1 LDSLLSFIPF
11 FQDNPTGIL
20 ASVISMICF
29 GFADSLWRVPT
40 QVFGAARTIFF
51 RNIFVVAIVLV
62 YFILGPKR
70 SSISDEALYGTIGI
84 SMLSYLGLYF
94 FARAT
99 QVGLTSVVVP
109 VSSANTLFTLLLHI
123 IILDDSQ
130 INRLAGSG
138 VAMTL
143 VGLFLLKVNWKKGR
157 LSLAV
162 IGDSGFRF
170 ALLAALFWG
179 LAFGYSWF
187 AVTFVGPPLFSLIQE
202 ALILVFAGIHAFIIQ
217 SRQSGRNLFQS
228 NWGLFE
234 RKPQDPNTGSP
245 SWGFTRQWKQ
255 QSFVIVLIAVLGAIG
270 TIFNTIALDKASIN
284 TVTGLVVMAPV
295 ISVFFGHLYYGERLS
310 NQQKGA
316 VFLIMAGVFVIS
328 YFRFYS
334 G

>member
-1 LDSLLSFIPF
+1 
-11 FQDNPTGIL
+11 
-20 ASVISMICF
+20 MICF

-51 RNIFVVAIVLV
+51 RNIFVVLIVLI

-99 QVGLTSVVVP
+99 QAGLTSVVVP
-109 VSSANTLFTLLLHI
+109 VSSANALFTLLLHI
-123 IILDDSQ
+123 IVLDDSQ
-130 INRLAGSG
+130 INRIAGTG

-143 VGLFLLKVNWKKGR
+143 IGLFLLKINWKNGR
-157 LSLAV
+157 LSLVV
-162 IGDSGFRF
+162 IGDSGFRY
-170 ALLAALFWG
+170 ALLAAFFWG

-202 ALILVFAGIHAFIIQ
+202 FLILVFAGIHALVIQ
-217 SRQSGRNLFQS
+217 SRQSGHNLFQS

-234 RKPQDPNTGSP
+234 RKERVSEGSST
-245 SWGFTRQWKQ
+245 SWVFSRQWKQ
-255 QSFVIVLIAVLGAIG
+255 QSFVIVLIAVLGAVG

-295 ISVFFGHLYYGERLS
+295 ISVIFGHLYYGERLS
-310 NQQKGA
+310 GQQKWA
-316 VFLIMAGVFVIS
+316 VFLIMAGVFIIS
-328 YFRFYS
+328 YFRYYND
-334 G
+334 